1 MADADTDIRFFF
13 SSGTKRRAPSSGCCS
28 EIATIRSAVLGGI
41 FEIDLFDVRFEAILP
56 KSRPIG
62 IDQKLES

>member
-1 MADADTDIRFFF
+1 MLWTVETDTDIRFFF
-13 SSGTKRRAPSSGCCS
+13 SKGTRATGALLGMLQGDCDDPLRRFG
-28 EIATIRSAVLGGI
+28 RI

-62 IDQKLES
+62 ID